1 MGSWADFFAAE
12 LGAAAALTGLVIVG
26 ISINVAR
33 IIAVPGLTGRA
44 AETLVLPTGV
54 LIASTYALVP
64 HQPDWLFGSE
74 IASTGLVMWLI
85 PTLIHLRTRRAGSDK
100 ALGPARG
107 WPRMLLAL
115 FASWPFIASGILL
128 FLHVGGALYW
138 CVSGIVVATIAT
150 VINAWVLL
158 VEILR

>member
-33 IIAVPGLTGRA
+33 ILAEPGLPGRA

-54 LIASTYALVP
+54 LVASTYALVP
-64 HQPDWLFGSE
+64 HQPAWLFGGE
-74 IASTGLVMWLI
+74 IALTGLIMWVI
-85 PTLIHLRTRRAGSDK
+85 PTSIHIRALRAGK
-100 ALGPARG
+100 GEIGPAGGR
-107 WPRMLLAL
+107 PRIALAL
-115 FASWPFIASGILL
+115 LASWPFIVSGILMVL
-128 FLHVGGALYW
+128 GNSGALYW
-138 CVSGIVVATIAT
+138 CVSGIIVATIAT